1 MPWYDRPVPEG
12 RIRVAIVG
20 GGIGGLSAA
29 LFLRRAGFDDVAV
42 FEQAPELQEIGAGIQ
57 VAPNAGR
64 LLRRLGLGEALAEV
78 AVRLE
83 GGWEFRR

>member
-1 MPWYDRPVPEG
+1 
-12 RIRVAIVG
+12 VA
-20 GGIGGLSAA
+20 
-29 LFLRRAGFDDVAV
+29 AG
-42 FEQAPELQEIGAGIQ
+42 PELQEIGPGIQ